1 MIRVSPLL
9 PPFICLFF
17 IYTLARYRTE
27 GLGEGKPTVNYPDPG
42 FQGNFIP
49 AHGPAV
55 AKLIEDRVEGRL

>member
-1 MIRVSPLL
+1 VCLL
-9 PPFICLFF
+9 SFPPSYAPSL
-17 IYTLARYRTE
+17 YTLARYRTE